1 MMASLTKNLSHIIIV
16 ISLSVFLTSCTAG
29 SIYREL
35 SDNFLLLFST
45 PDDIPKSQ
53 IDSVPFATMQA
64 RFGKSKNSLIV
75 LEEEKNDVLKWTS
88 SNLIKIYTKNGYI
101 IKVSGTDNELDLIEL
116 DRNHPAVTQT
126 FFDSEKTFTS
136 FYNFDNP
143 KLFNL
148 PVKTVITFIEN
159 QNIEILGSELNLR
172 LFKEESLENLISW
185 NFINYFWV
193 DTEGR
198 ILMSEQS
205 FTPRNP
211 KAFLKLTNP
220 YKKPGD

>member
-116 DRNHPAVTQT
+116 DRNHPAITQT
-126 FFDSEKTFTS
+126 FFNSEKTFTS

>member
-1 MMASLTKNLSHIIIV
+1 MMASLTKNLSQIIIG

-75 LEEEKNDVLKWTS
+75 LEEVKNDVLKWTS
-88 SNLIKIYTKNGYI
+88 SNSIKIYTKNGYI

-116 DRNHPAVTQT
+116 DRNHPAITQI
-126 FFDSEKTFTS
+126 FLNSEKTFTS

-193 DTEGR
+193 DTQGR
-198 ILMSEQS
+198 ILMSEQY

-220 YKKPGD
+220 YKKPGN

>member
-1 MMASLTKNLSHIIIV
+1 MASLTKNLSHIIIG

-75 LEEEKNDVLKWTS
+75 LEEVKNDVLKWTS
-88 SNLIKIYTKNGYI
+88 SNSIKIYTKNGYI

-116 DRNHPAVTQT
+116 DRNHPAITQI
-126 FFDSEKTFTS
+126 FLNSEKTFTS

-193 DTEGR
+193 DTQGR
-198 ILMSEQS
+198 ILMSEQY

-220 YKKPGD
+220 YKKPGN

>member
-1 MMASLTKNLSHIIIV
+1 MMAFLTKNLSNIIIV
-16 ISLSVFLTSCTAG
+16 ISLFVFLTSCTAG

-35 SDNFLLLFST
+35 SDNLLILFST

-88 SNLIKIYTKNGYI
+88 SNSIKIYTKNGYI
-101 IKVSGTDNELDLIEL
+101 IKVSGTENELDLIEL
-116 DRNHPAVTQT
+116 DRNHPAITQK
-126 FFDSEKTFTS
+126 FLNSKKTFTS

-148 PVKTVITFIEN
+148 PVKTEITFVEN
-159 QNIEILGSELNLR
+159 QNIEILGSILNLR

-193 DTEGR
+193 DTEGK
-198 ILMSEQS
+198 ILMSEQY

-211 KAFLKLTNP
+211 KAFLKLTKA
-220 YKKPGD
+220 YKKPGN

>member
-1 MMASLTKNLSHIIIV
+1 MASLTKNLSQIIIG

-75 LEEEKNDVLKWTS
+75 LEEVKNDVLKWTS
-88 SNLIKIYTKNGYI
+88 SNSIKIYTKNGYI

-116 DRNHPAVTQT
+116 DRNHPAITQI
-126 FFDSEKTFTS
+126 FLNSEKTFTS

-193 DTEGR
+193 DTQGR
-198 ILMSEQS
+198 ILMSEQY

-220 YKKPGD
+220 YKKPGN

>member
-1 MMASLTKNLSHIIIV
+1 MNKNS
-16 ISLSVFLTSCTAG
+16 ISYLPKALEYS
-29 SIYREL
+29 YDREL
-35 SDNFLLLFST
+35 SDNLLMLFST
-45 PDDIPKSQ
+45 PDDITKSQ
-53 IDSVPFATMQA
+53 IDSVPYATMQA

-88 SNLIKIYTKNGYI
+88 SNSVKIYTKNGYI
-101 IKVSGTDNELDLIEL
+101 IKVSGTENELNLIEL
-116 DRNHPAVTQT
+116 DNNHPAITQT
-126 FFDSEKTFTS
+126 FIDSKEIFTS

-159 QNIEILGSELNLR
+159 QKVEILGSELNLR
-172 LFKEESLENLISW
+172 LFKEESLDNLISW

-193 DTEGR
+193 NPEGT
-198 ILMSEQS
+198 ILMSEQY

-211 KAFLKLTNP
+211 KAFLKLTKP
-220 YKKPGD
+220 YKKPGN